1 MDIAIE
7 LPGSPLEPVMA
18 LEVWEEIYDRLAA
31 LVEEH
36 RTTLVFVNTRR
47 LAERAARHL
56 ADRIGADKVTSH
68 HGSLS
73 RELRLDAEQR
83 LKSGQL
89 RALVATASLEL
100 GIDIGAIDLVCQL
113 GSTRSI
119 STFLQR
125 VGRSGHHVGGLPQGR
140 LFPLS
145 RDELVE
151 SVALID
157 SVQRGELD
165 RLCIPDKP
173 LDILAQQI
181 VAAVSAD
188 EWTEE
193 DLLAMIRRAWPY
205 RGVTEAE
212 FEAVVTMLSEGF
224 STRRGRRSALIH
236 RDGVNRRLRGRRG
249 SQLTAITS
257 GGAIP
262 DVADY
267 EVVLEPEGQSIGT
280 LNEDF
285 AIESMAGDIFQ
296 LGTHSWRILRVESSK
311 VRVEDARGQAP
322 TIPFWL
328 GEAPGRTDELSA
340 SVSRLRES
348 VSERL
353 GLRPVPRRRIEA
365 PLKSAKNRGKVP
377 FIVEESEAPETAVAP
392 AVVPAEAPAEPIDP
406 SSPYGNAL
414 SWLTES
420 LHLSDSAAEQVL
432 DYLAAGKAALG
443 EIPSQHCLVME
454 RFFDEVGGMQLV
466 LHSPFGSRLNRAW
479 GLALRKR
486 FCRKFNFELQAAAT
500 EDAIVLSLGQT
511 HSFPLDEV
519 WGYLRADNVRDVLSQ
534 AVLAAPL
541 FPTRWRWN
549 ATRAL
554 AIPRWRGG
562 RKVPPQLQRMNAE
575 DLMAVVFPDQLACA
589 ENLAGAREIPDH
601 PLVTQTMRD
610 CLEEAMDIEGLE
622 RLLTAI
628 EAGSLRLLTRD
639 LPEPSPLAQEILS
652 ARPYAYLDDAPLEER
667 RTRAV
672 SSRRWRDPESNGDL
686 GALDA
691 AAIDRVRGEAWPQ
704 VENADELHEALV
716 LLGFL
721 TEGEGRTGGFQAGRE
736 AFTDAGRAQPFD
748 WRPFLEQ
755 LRADRRAAILRPA
768 GGGALWVAAERL
780 PHLRLAYPDAVL
792 EPELASPLE
801 RATGEEDR
809 DKALVE
815 LVRGRLEGLGPVT
828 ETELAA
834 QAGLPPIDIRSALA
848 ALEAE
853 GFVLRGHFSGADVPG
868 NSEETEWCERRL
880 LARIHRYTLNRL
892 RQEIEPVSA
901 TDYLRFLFEW
911 QGLSRDEKPE
921 GVEALAAVL
930 DQLEGFEAPAA
941 AWEAEILPSRL
952 NGYDPLWLDGLCL
965 SGRVLW
971 ARLTPPQMSGNAAGA
986 PRGGRGW
993 APVKATPVAF
1003 VARRT
1008 LRTWRALLPSAEP
1021 NLDGLSTHA
1030 REIAE
1035 HLQAAGASFFDD
1047 FAAATRML
1055 PTQVEVALGELVSAG
1070 LISSDGFQGLRT
1082 LITPSRQRPPPR
1094 GGRRSGSTAALG
1106 MAQAG
1111 RWSLVQAGAALPAL
1125 ADQPVPL
1132 GKEEVEAVARTLLR
1146 RYGVVF
1152 RKLLERERNLPPW
1165 RELLGIYRRLEARG
1179 DIRGGRFV
1187 QGFSG
1192 EQFALPE
1199 ALGALR
1205 EVRRKPPPGR
1215 WISLSGADPL
1225 NLLGIVTPGPR
1236 LTSVA
1241 SNRALFRDGQPV
1253 AVREGGAT
1261 RFLAELEPAQQW
1273 EASHALL
1280 RRNPPVQMR
1289 VYQGSP
1295 G

>member
-1 MDIAIE
+1 VVPVKPAVPVEAPPEPIA
-7 LPGSPLEPVMA
+7 S
-18 LEVWEEIYDRLAA
+18 
-31 LVEEH
+31 
-36 RTTLVFVNTRR
+36 
-47 LAERAARHL
+47 
-56 ADRIGADKVTSH
+56 
-68 HGSLS
+68 
-73 RELRLDAEQR
+73 
-83 LKSGQL
+83 
-89 RALVATASLEL
+89 
-100 GIDIGAIDLVCQL
+100 
-113 GSTRSI
+113 
-119 STFLQR
+119 
-125 VGRSGHHVGGLPQGR
+125 
-140 LFPLS
+140 
-145 RDELVE
+145 E
-151 SVALID
+151 SVD
-157 SVQRGELD
+157 
-165 RLCIPDKP
+165 
-173 LDILAQQI
+173 
-181 VAAVSAD
+181 
-188 EWTEE
+188 
-193 DLLAMIRRAWPY
+193 
-205 RGVTEAE
+205 
-212 FEAVVTMLSEGF
+212 
-224 STRRGRRSALIH
+224 
-236 RDGVNRRLRGRRG
+236 
-249 SQLTAITS
+249 
-257 GGAIP
+257 
-262 DVADY
+262 
-267 EVVLEPEGQSIGT
+267 
-280 LNEDF
+280 
-285 AIESMAGDIFQ
+285 
-296 LGTHSWRILRVESSK
+296 
-311 VRVEDARGQAP
+311 
-322 TIPFWL
+322 
-328 GEAPGRTDELSA
+328 
-340 SVSRLRES
+340 
-348 VSERL
+348 
-353 GLRPVPRRRIEA
+353 
-365 PLKSAKNRGKVP
+365 
-377 FIVEESEAPETAVAP
+377 P
-392 AVVPAEAPAEPIDP
+392 A
-406 SSPYGNAL
+406 SPYGNAL

-420 LHLSDSAAEQVL
+420 LHLTDSAAEQVL

-454 RFFDEVGGMQLV
+454 RFFDEAGGMQLV

-519 WGYLRADNVRDVLSQ
+519 WGYLRSDNVREVLSQ

-562 RKVPPQLQRMNAE
+562 RKVPAQLQRMNSE

-628 EAGSLRLLTRD
+628 EAGSLRLIARD

-672 SSRRWRDPESNGDL
+672 SSRRWRDPESSDDL

-716 LLGFL
+716 LMGFL

-736 AFTDAGRAQPFD
+736 AFTDSGRPQPLD

-755 LRADRRAAILRPA
+755 LRADRRAAILRTP
-768 GGGALWVAAERL
+768 GGVALWVAAERL
-780 PHLRLAYPDAVL
+780 PHLRLAFPAAVL
-792 EPELASPLE
+792 EPAIDAPAE
-801 RATGEEDR
+801 RGAQEGNR
-809 DKALVE
+809 DTALVE

-828 ETELAA
+828 ETALAA
-834 QAGLPPIDIRSALA
+834 QAGLLASDIRSALA

-853 GFVLRGHFSGADVPG
+853 GFVLRGHFSSSRFSSGNVPG
-868 NSEETEWCERRL
+868 NGEEIEWCERRL

-941 AWEAEILPSRL
+941 SWESEILPARL

-971 ARLTPPQMSGNAAGA
+971 ARLTPPQSSGAASGAAGGA
-986 PRGGRGW
+986 GRGGRGW

-1008 LRTWRALLPSAEP
+1008 LRTWRALLPSATP
-1021 NLDGLSTHA
+1021 NFDALSTHA

-1035 HLQAAGASFFDD
+1035 QLKASGASFFDD
-1047 FAAATRML
+1047 FVAATRML
-1055 PTQVEVALGELVSAG
+1055 PTQVEIALGELVSAG

-1094 GGRRSGSTAALG
+1094 GGRRIGSTAALG

-1111 RWSLVQAGAALPAL
+1111 RWSLVQAGPALPAQ

-1205 EVRRKPPPGR
+1205 EVRRKPPPGQ

-1236 LTSVA
+1236 LTSLA

-1253 AVREGGAT
+1253 AVRDGGET

-1280 RRNPPVQMR
+1280 RRTPPVQMR
-1289 VYQGSP
+1289 VYQGAP